1 MFRFH
6 TLLSIFNPNFNANPH
21 QTMNEQIEILQR
33 IKNNGIDLLME
44 FGPKVI
50 SATVIMIVGFLVAR
64 WIGNVFLRAVRPLKF
79 DTTLQIL
86 LTRIIRVI
94 VLLVFVL
101 MALQNLGVKLLP
113 LIAGLGVA
121 GAGIALA
128 MQGVLGNLVAGLTII
143 FTRPFR
149 VGDYVSMQGVEGRVE
164 AVTLFSTKLSHAD
177 RSIVIVPNRKI
188 VGEIMHNYGT
198 LRQLSLSVSVVY
210 GTNIARAV
218 EVVRAV
224 LASNTSVLKDPA
236 PVVGIANLK
245 DVAIE
250 IAIKP
255 WVQIVDSGAA
265 SPEIYNE
272 LLERF
277 RKDGIQI
284 STPAMRVIAA

>member
-50 SATVIMIVGFLVAR
+50 SATVIMIVGFLVVR

-94 VLLVFVL
+94 VLFVFVL
-101 MALQNLGVKLLP
+101 MALQNLGVQLLP